1 MADDVFYMKQ
11 ALIEAQKA
19 ADRGEVPVGAVVVC
33 RDRII
38 ARSHNLTE
46 TLNDVTAHAEMQA
59 ITAAAN
65 TLGGKY
71 LNECTLYVTVEPCVM
86 CAGAIAWAQTG
97 KLVFG
102 AEDEKRGYQRYAPDA
117 LHPKTV
123 VVKGILADDCAQL
136 MKDFSKRRDKKI
148 IPAGEA
154 GIYCFRYVRN
164 LQNDKYI
171 HAFRR

>member
-102 AEDEKRGYQRYAPDA
+102 AEDEKRISEEPQMGCRVRGAGWIS
-117 LHPKTV
+117 LV
-123 VVKGILADDCAQL
+123 L
-136 MKDFSKRRDKKI
+136 MHSAVL
-148 IPAGEA
+148 P
-154 GIYCFRYVRN
+154 Y
-164 LQNDKYI
+164 
-171 HAFRR
+171 